1 MKTVAIAGGI
11 GSGKSVVSQ
20 LLRVMGYPVYDC
32 DSRAKVLMDTD
43 AVLKNRLMETFGS
56 AAVVDGIINRPY
68 IAEVV
73 FKETRML
80 NLLNSI
86 VHPAVVADFEQWA
99 ARQASDLV
107 FVETA
112 ILQES
117 GLDAVVDVVWE
128 VTADEQCR
136 IRRVMA
142 RNGLSEQVVRSR
154 MASQRGIKE
163 LALPIER
170 IDNNG
175 QQSVLAQVSKL
186 VKEYDSAAV

>member
-43 AVLKNRLMETFGS
+43 AVLKNLLMETFGS

-80 NLLNSI
+80 NLLYSI
-86 VHPAVVADFEQWA
+86 VHPAVVYDLEQRA
-99 ARQASDLV
+99 ARQSSGIV
-107 FVETA
+107 IVESA

>member
-99 ARQASDLV
+99 ARQASGLV

-128 VTADEQCR
+128 VTADEHCR

>member
-99 ARQASDLV
+99 ARQASGLV

>member
-43 AVLKNRLMETFGS
+43 AELKDRLIEIFGS

-99 ARQASDLV
+99 ARQASGLV

-136 IRRVMA
+136 IRRVMS

>member
-32 DSRAKVLMDTD
+32 DSRAKVLMNTD

-99 ARQASDLV
+99 ARQASGLV

>member
-99 ARQASDLV
+99 ARQSSGLV